1 MQCFFDLQRFLN
13 YSKNCANISL
23 KSTPFWV
30 QICPLGARK
39 LIVKLFWDVFGRCWK
54 LMFFW
59 CCFWVAKNRKNR
71 GLGRPRAQ
79 KTARVVPRENGLL
92 AGRAIWDPLIYLYI
106 GTCIYL
112 YTYIPVYLYTYLP
125 IYLYYLYTY
134 GPIYLLL
141 LTGNCQQ
148 PPTHAV
154 AQSAV
159 ADIIYNI

>member
-1 MQCFFDLQRFLN
+1 MLKTHVFLMLFLGGKK
-13 YSKNCANISL
+13 SK
-23 KSTPFWV
+23 KSR
-30 QICPLGARK
+30 LGAPK
-39 LIVKLFWDVFGRCWK
+39 GPKDSLSSS
-54 LMFFW
+54 
-59 CCFWVAKNRKNR
+59 N
-71 GLGRPRAQ
+71 
-79 KTARVVPRENGLL
+79 LL
-92 AGRAIWDPLIYLYI
+92 RLVGGRAIWDPLIYLYI

-159 ADIIYNI
+159 ADLQQLSADVFIHDGWPPQAAGRRD

>member
-1 MQCFFDLQRFLN
+1 MLFLGGKK
-13 YSKNCANISL
+13 SK
-23 KSTPFWV
+23 KSR
-30 QICPLGARK
+30 LGAPK
-39 LIVKLFWDVFGRCWK
+39 GPKDSPSSS
-54 LMFFW
+54 
-59 CCFWVAKNRKNR
+59 N
-71 GLGRPRAQ
+71 
-79 KTARVVPRENGLL
+79 LL
-92 AGRAIWDPLIYLYI
+92 RLVGGRAIWDPLIYLYI

-159 ADIIYNI
+159 ADIILNVDTLYYILCIIKNDSSESKKVNF